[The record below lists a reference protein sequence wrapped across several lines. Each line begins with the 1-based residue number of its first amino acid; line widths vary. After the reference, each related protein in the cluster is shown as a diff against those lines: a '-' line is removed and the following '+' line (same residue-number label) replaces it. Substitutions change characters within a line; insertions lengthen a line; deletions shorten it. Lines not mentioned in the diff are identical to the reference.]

1 MFESLKGILHDG
13 NVDKRVQY
21 MIEVMFAVRKDDF
34 KEHPAIQTGL
44 DLVDEDDQITHL
56 ISVEDELD
64 GEDSL
69 REFIFSNMM
78 S

>member
-1 MFESLKGILHDG
+1 
-13 NVDKRVQY
+13 
-21 MIEVMFAVRKDDF
+21 MFAVRKDDF

-69 REFIFSNMM
+69 REFIFSNIM
-78 S
+78 STYVMILYLVTHNNDVTINRCLVI